1 VPPDKKY
8 RQVIFYKD
16 YFEKFFVL
24 QNEKI
29 RAKIIWTL
37 ELIEDIERI
46 PKTYLKHI
54 ATSDGL
60 YEIRVKHGRTLLR
73 IFCFFDMNRLV
84 ILANAFQKK
93 TERTP
98 GEQIELVKRI
108 KKEYEEERKTY

>member
-1 VPPDKKY
+1 MPPNRKY
-8 RQVIFYKD
+8 RHVVIYKD

-37 ELIEDIERI
+37 ELIEEIERI

-54 ATSDGL
+54 SSSDGL
-60 YEIRVKHGRTLLR
+60 FEISLKHGRTILR
-73 IFCFFDMNRLV
+73 IFCFFDRNRLI
-84 ILANAFQKK
+84 ILANAFRKK

-98 GEQIELVKRI
+98 GEQIELAKRI
-108 KKEYEEERKTY
+108 KKEYEKER

>member
-1 VPPDKKY
+1 MPPNRKY
-8 RQVIFYKD
+8 RHVVFYKD

-37 ELIEDIERI
+37 ELIEEIERI

-54 ATSDGL
+54 SSSDGL
-60 YEIRVKHGRTLLR
+60 FEISLKHGRTILR
-73 IFCFFDMNRLV
+73 IFCFFDRNRLI
-84 ILANAFQKK
+84 ILANAFRKK

-98 GEQIELVKRI
+98 GEQIELAKRI
-108 KKEYEEERKTY
+108 KKEYEKER